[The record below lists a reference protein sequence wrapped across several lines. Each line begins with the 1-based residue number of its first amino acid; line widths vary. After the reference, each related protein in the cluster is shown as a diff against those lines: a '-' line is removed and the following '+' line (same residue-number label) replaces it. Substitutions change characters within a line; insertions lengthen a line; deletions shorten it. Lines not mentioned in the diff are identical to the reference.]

1 MMATILG
8 PEAFRAATDLYFDRF
23 DGTAATCDDFGDCM
37 EEAGRVDLT
46 QFRLWYSQAGT
57 PRVVAGLVDQPG
69 GRVMLTL
76 AQHVPATPGQP
87 TNKSRVL
94 PLRLRLFGAGTG
106 RAPTDEWHGSKGRR
120 VGQGWDRRG

>member
-1 MMATILG
+1 MILCFVFNDTATTEIYTYGHTLSLHDARPIYNKGAEVIRMMATILG

-23 DGTAATCDDFGDCM
+23 DGTAATCDDFVDCM
-37 EEAGRVDLT
+37 EEAGGVDLT

-76 AQHVPATPGQP
+76 ADR
-87 TNKSRVL
+87 KST
-94 PLRLRLFGAGTG
+94 RL
-106 RAPTDEWHGSKGRR
+106 HSSH
-120 VGQGWDRRG
+120 

>member
-23 DGTAATCDDFGDCM
+23 DGTAATCDDFVDCM
-37 EEAGRVDLT
+37 EEAGGVDLT

-69 GRVMLTL
+69 GRRMLTL
-76 AQHVPATPGQP
+76 AQHVPETPGQP
-87 TNKSRVL
+87 PKQAMVL
-94 PLRLRLFGAGTG
+94 PQKLLLFGAVTG
-106 RAPTDEWHGSKGRR
+106 RARPGDGS
-120 VGQGWDRRG
+120 VLVSPPP

>member
-1 MMATILG
+1 
-8 PEAFRAATDLYFDRF
+8 
-23 DGTAATCDDFGDCM
+23 M
-37 EEAGRVDLT
+37 EEAGGVDLT

-87 TNKSRVL
+87 TKQAMVL
-94 PLRLRLFGAGTG
+94 PLKLRLFGADTG
-106 RAPTDEWHGSKGRR
+106 RALTDEWLVLLASPTKEVAFEGLAERPALPIN
-120 VGQGWDRRG
+120 RGFSAPRLVKPNRNPAPPTLTFAH

>member
-23 DGTAATCDDFGDCM
+23 DGTAATCDDFVDCM
-37 EEAGRVDLT
+37 EEAGGVDLT

-76 AQHVPATPGQP
+76 AQHVPATPGPP
-87 TNKSRVL
+87 TQQATVL
-94 PLRLRLFGAGTG
+94 PLKLPLFGAD
-106 RAPTDEWHGSKGRR
+106 TDRKSVVWGKGGSVSVKLC
-120 VGQGWDRRG
+120 DR